1 VDHWRGQDDFVD
13 LASYSE
19 FQCGVGDVEF
29 RHFGE
34 PYFAGA
40 FSILVSL
47 SIFEVM
53 TFGLLDASSAS
64 VFVLDR
70 ETMKASCGPVQ
81 YSAHLFNHIGV
92 E

>member
-1 VDHWRGQDDFVD
+1 MD

-19 FQCGVGDVEF
+19 FQCGVGDGEF

-47 SIFEVM
+47 SIFAVM
-53 TFGLLDASSAS
+53 SSGLLDASSAS

-70 ETMKASCGPVQ
+70 ETMKTCCGPVQ
-81 YSAHLFNHIGV
+81 HSAHLFNHIGV